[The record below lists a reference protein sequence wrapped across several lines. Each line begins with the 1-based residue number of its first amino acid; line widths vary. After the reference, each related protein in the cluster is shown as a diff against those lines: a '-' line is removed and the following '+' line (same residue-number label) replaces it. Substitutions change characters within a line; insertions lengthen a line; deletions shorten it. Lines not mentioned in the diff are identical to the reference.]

1 MAQTLTLSD
10 LTYDFDQFVAQLE
23 QHATTKG
30 AWKGTLTIQTS
41 QTLLE
46 FAAAIGVYIQTQIN
60 RALEDAFSETAQS
73 DEAIRAN
80 ITFQGVRLT
89 RKLPAA
95 IEVELVSPT
104 DQFFG
109 PYTQFT
115 AGGNW
120 FNRDN
125 IVLTANVPKTV
136 TLFQG
141 EVQSVRIFG
150 LGTNH
155 QTYTTPEDGF
165 VVSDQDTLVLMNG
178 AYLPKAKNAALWN
191 YRNTDAYAD
200 LTLENGRMLIHFGNV
215 VLADYVFDRG
225 PQWFGTIPGVNDE
238 VTIQYVVTEGA
249 RTNNKLLKDNR
260 VSIDGNSN
268 VAGKVLTNP
277 SGGADEREPYIYKN
291 VIAGAFGTYESA
303 VTANQYK
310 STVVTYP
317 GLVDAVTQ
325 AQRDINPMNVHWM
338 NVIRVSGLPATPWV
352 QAQKDDFCRH
362 MEQITMYSTRF
373 VWQDPIP
380 MDRDVFIELFV
391 YNSADP
397 AQVEYDVR
405 EAIKAFF
412 SPRQGLLSADFFESD
427 ITQVVKKACK
437 GQMAYLI
444 DYSAY
449 PMYVGAPKAV
459 RARTRILNGQGV
471 LTQMQYAYSVAVT
484 LTNGDVGAPDFWV
497 FPQVLNNGSAVRLEW
512 DTLRDVASIR
522 IYGRRSGDLGLLATI
537 PGTATS
543 YVDDG
548 ATPAGATPI
557 IAAGEFP
564 IRYNR
569 LRQLTLKIQPAT
581 RQQRI
586 FDDK

>member
-10 LTYDFDQFVAQLE
+10 LTYDFDQFVSQLE
-23 QHATTKG
+23 RHAVTKG

-41 QTLLE
+41 QTLIE

-95 IEVELVSPT
+95 LEVELTSAVNV
-104 DQFFG
+104 FLA

-115 AGGNW
+115 ANGNW
-120 FNRDN
+120 FNREN
-125 IVLTANVPKTV
+125 ITLTANVPKTV

-141 EVQSVRIFG
+141 EVRTVTLFG

-155 QTYTTPEDGF
+155 QTYTTPESGF
-165 VVSDQDTLVLMNG
+165 IVSDQDTQVKLNG
-178 AYLPKAKNAALWN
+178 DYLPKAKNAALWN
-191 YRNTDAYAD
+191 YRNAHAYAD

-215 VLADYVFDRG
+215 VLQDYVFDRG
-225 PQWFGTIPGVNDE
+225 PQWFGTVPGVNDE
-238 VTIQYVVTEGA
+238 VVIQYVVTEGA
-249 RTNNKLLKDNR
+249 RMNNRLMKDSR
-260 VSIDGNSN
+260 VSVDNNNAIT
-268 VAGKVLTNP
+268 GKVLANP
-277 SGGADEREPYIYKN
+277 TGGADEREPYIYKN

-310 STVVTYP
+310 STVITYP

-338 NVIRVSGLPATPWV
+338 NVIRVSGLPATPWS
-352 QAQKDDFCRH
+352 QSQKDDFCRH

-380 MDRDVFIELFV
+380 LDRDVFLEV
-391 YNSADP
+391 YVFNSASP
-397 AQVEYDVR
+397 AQVEYDVKQ
-405 EAIKAFF
+405 AINAFF
-412 SPRQGLLSADFFESD
+412 APRQGLLSADFFESD

-437 GQMAYLI
+437 GQMSYLI

-449 PMYVGAPKAV
+449 PMYVGAPKAI
-459 RARTRILNGQGV
+459 RARTRILSGQGT
-471 LTQMQYAYSVAVT
+471 LTQMVYAYSVAVT
-484 LTNGDVGAPDFWV
+484 LTNGDIGAPDFWV
-497 FPQVLNNGSAVRLEW
+497 FPQVINNGSAIRLEW

-522 IYGRRSGDLGLLATI
+522 VYGRRSGDLGLLATL

-543 YVDDG
+543 YMDDG
-548 ATPAGATPI
+548 TTSPTLTPI
-557 IAAGEFP
+557 ISAGEFP

-569 LRQLTLKIQPAT
+569 LRSLTLKVLPAE
-581 RQQRI
+581 RQQRV
-586 FDDK
+586 FDN